1 MEIRIAVSKINK
13 HGAGKSGDTV
23 ESIER
28 PNGGISVVFAD
39 GQINGKNQKSIS
51 TMVSHRVID
60 HISDGVRDGAAIR
73 ATSSRL
79 FSEYNGHIQAD
90 LNVISADLQTNTIII
105 SRNNPVPIYL
115 INEGKVD
122 CLASFSEP
130 IGARADITPTIVELE
145 IHLSTAVIAFSD
157 GVYNAGLRKHND
169 SEIRT
174 TIEALIEE
182 QEPPAQELADF
193 LLHRAIRLDEGRPN
207 DDMSV
212 LVMQISPRSTD
223 QIRRMNVSMTI
234 DE

>member
-1 MEIRIAVSKINK
+1 MEIRIAVSKFNK
-13 HGAGKSGDTV
+13 YGIGKSGDTV

-60 HISDGVRDGAAIR
+60 HISNGVRDGAAIR

-79 FSEYNGHIQAD
+79 FSEYDGSIKAD
-90 LNVISADLQTNTIII
+90 LNVVSADLQTNTIII
-105 SRNNPVPIYL
+105 SRNNPVPVFL
-115 INEGKVD
+115 INGGKID
-122 CLASFSEP
+122 CLASFSES
-130 IGARADITPTIVELE
+130 IGTRADITPTIVELE
-145 IHLSTAVIAFSD
+145 IQPNMAIIAFSD
-157 GVYNAGLRKHND
+157 GVYNAGQRTLNE

-174 TIEALIEE
+174 TIEALIEG
-182 QEPPAQELADF
+182 QEPPAQELTDF
-193 LLHRAIRLDEGRPN
+193 LLHRAIRLDEGRPK

-212 LVMQISPRSTD
+212 LVMQISPQSSD

-234 DE
+234 DD

>member
-28 PNGGISVVFAD
+28 PNGGFSIVIAD
-39 GQINGKNQKSIS
+39 GQINGSAQKSIS
-51 TMVSHRVID
+51 TMVCHRVID
-60 HISDGVRDGAAIR
+60 HISNGVRDGAAIR

-79 FSEYNGHIQAD
+79 YSESEGSIQAD
-90 LNVISADLQTNTIII
+90 LNVVSVDLQTNTIII
-105 SRNNPVPIYL
+105 SRNNPVPVYL
-115 INEGKVD
+115 INQGRVD
-122 CLASFSEP
+122 CLESFSES
-130 IGARADITPTIVELE
+130 IGTRSDISPTIVELE
-145 IHLSTAVIAFSD
+145 IQPNMAVIVFSD
-157 GVYNAGLRKHND
+157 GAYKAGQLKRRETD
-169 SEIRT
+169 VRT
-174 TIEALIEE
+174 MIKALIEE
-182 QEPPAQELADF
+182 QDPLAQELADH
-193 LLHRAIRLDEGRPN
+193 LLHRAIRLDDGRPK

>member
-1 MEIRIAVSKINK
+1 M
-13 HGAGKSGDTV
+13 
-23 ESIER
+23 
-28 PNGGISVVFAD
+28 AD
-39 GQINGKNQKSIS
+39 GQINGKSQKSIS

-79 FSEYNGHIQAD
+79 YSEYDGSIQAD
-90 LNVISADLQTNTIII
+90 LNVVSADLQTNTIII
-105 SRNNPVPIYL
+105 SRNNPVPVFL
-115 INEGKVD
+115 IDGGKVD
-122 CLASFSEP
+122 CLASLSEP
-130 IGARADITPTIVELE
+130 IGTRADISPTIVELE
-145 IHLSTAVIAFSD
+145 IRLGMAVIAFSD
-157 GVYNAGLRKHND
+157 GVHNAGLRNP
-169 SEIRT
+169 SESDIRT

-193 LLHRAIRLDEGRPN
+193 LLHRAIRLNEGRPK

-212 LVMQISPRSTD
+212 LIMQISPRSTD